1 MLAAGERAALQFSGG
16 KDSTAL
22 LYLARPYLD
31 RITVYFAETG
41 AVFSHV
47 RRHVE
52 ETCDALGARL
62 KVVLPPRPVQEHID
76 AQGLPSDLVPV
87 EATLAARSWLR
98 EPRGP
103 LVQSYAACCA
113 AMIWQPLEG
122 AMRAAGETIVL
133 RGAKRGDRRVGVGP
147 DHWQD
152 GLEYRHPL
160 WHWSDAQVLA
170 FLDSERV
177 TLPAHYADV
186 PDSLDCWLCT
196 AHLAQHGGA
205 KARWMREHTPQLW
218 RELQPRLE
226 ALKTAID
233 AAQAPLN
240 AILTGDMQ

>member
-87 EATLAARSWLR
+87 EATLASVGSEKSEGSPFRPAPMERRPRPGLRLSFWRSGGR
-98 EPRGP
+98 
-103 LVQSYAACCA
+103 
-113 AMIWQPLEG
+113 
-122 AMRAAGETIVL
+122 VL
-133 RGAKRGDRRVGVGP
+133 
-147 DHWQD
+147 
-152 GLEYRHPL
+152 
-160 WHWSDAQVLA
+160 
-170 FLDSERV
+170 
-177 TLPAHYADV
+177 
-186 PDSLDCWLCT
+186 
-196 AHLAQHGGA
+196 
-205 KARWMREHTPQLW
+205 
-218 RELQPRLE
+218 
-226 ALKTAID
+226 
-233 AAQAPLN
+233 
-240 AILTGDMQ
+240 